1 MYLRYTSKVTDGVP
15 AVASLLLLAFLLL
28 LTFLLL
34 QTFLLLLLLHR
45 FPAVAGVTII
55 TGSTAYWHPCR

>member
-1 MYLRYTSKVTDGVP
+1 MYLRYASKVIDGVP

-34 QTFLLLLLLHR
+34 LALLLLLHH

-55 TGSTAYWHPCR
+55 TGPTAY